1 MAKSTESSPELPI
14 SMVEVYEAVTHFFFF
29 LEYIKSSFKA
39 DDSSI
44 SQLLAITHEIL
55 SSFDN
60 NKKLEDYSL
69 YQNLSI
75 KYGMRELIIN

>member
-14 SMVEVYEAVTHFFFF
+14 SMAEVYEAITDFFS
-29 LEYIKSSFKA
+29 EHIKSSFKA
-39 DDSSI
+39 DDFSI
-44 SQLLAITHEIL
+44 SQLLTVTHEIL

-75 KYGMRELIIN
+75 KYCMRELIIN